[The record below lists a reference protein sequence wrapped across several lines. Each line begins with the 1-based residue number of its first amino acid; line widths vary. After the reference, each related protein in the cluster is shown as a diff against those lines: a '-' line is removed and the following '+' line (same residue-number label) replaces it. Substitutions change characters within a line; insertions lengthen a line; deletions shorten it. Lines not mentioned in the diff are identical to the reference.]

1 MNECQRIADQFRRAM
16 EGDAW
21 HGPALRELL
30 QGVSPEMAAGRPMRG
45 VRSIWEIVLHIAA
58 WTEAVCRRLHGDPAR
73 LMPEEDWPAI
83 TAPTEQAWK
92 AALDR
97 LALAQQALVDEL
109 ASLSTA
115 RLDEPIMPGM
125 SSVYVTLHGV
135 VQHHL
140 YHAGQIALL
149 KKAAG

>member
-1 MNECQRIADQFRRAM
+1 MNECQRIADQLRRAM

-30 QGVSPEMAAGRPMRG
+30 QSVSSEMAAGLPIRG
-45 VRSIWEIVLHIAA
+45 LHSIWEIVLHIAA
-58 WTEAVCRRLHGDPAR
+58 WTEAVRRRLHGDPAR
-73 LMPEEDWPAI
+73 LTPEEDWPAVSS
-83 TAPTEQAWK
+83 PTEQSWK

-97 LALAQQALVDEL
+97 LAQAQQSLVDEV
-109 ASLSTA
+109 ASLSPE
-115 RLDEPIMPGM
+115 RLDEPIVPGM